1 MNQTTVDK
9 ITLASIATVEPA
21 ILLDFRMDD
30 WVRHSCQRY
39 IRRVSHVDSS
49 SGSWDAMLYFD
60 GVYGEIRRARDFLP
74 VNWRVG
80 EIYLTSDEKVTARVE
95 RIVTHDPPPQDV
107 TLDFRPSQSRQVV
120 LAALHGGVFFGHVRA
135 FDSRTGK
142 HVNVKPELLPHGSEQ
157 QSLAISDTARSL
169 QIIPLESFQSRSRLP
184 ISPEWLLAIGGH
196 PLLSGEIVFESTGRD
211 GPGYHN
217 SKVWK
222 VSCNPTNSLC
232 EWTATMPHGD
242 KKIRLPTPEDRGE
255 AIDVLRAF
263 RFIPT
268 A

>member
-1 MNQTTVDK
+1 MNQTAVDK
-9 ITLASIATVEPA
+9 ITLASIASTEPA

-30 WVRHSCQRY
+30 WVRHRCDRY
-39 IRRVSHVDSS
+39 VRRISHVDISPEPS
-49 SGSWDAMLYFD
+49 DATLYFV

-80 EIYLTSDEKVTARVE
+80 EIYLTSDERVTARVE
-95 RIVTHDPPPQDV
+95 RIVTHDPPPQNV
-107 TLDFRPSQSRQVV
+107 TLDFRPGQSRQVV
-120 LAALHGGVFFGHVRA
+120 LTALHGGVFFGHVRA
-135 FDSRTGK
+135 FDSRTGR
-142 HVNVKPELLPHGSEQ
+142 NVDVDGSLLPHGGEQ
-157 QSLAISDTARSL
+157 QAYIRQAARSL
-169 QIIPLESFQSRSRLP
+169 QLIPLESFQSRNRLP
-184 ISPEWLLAIGGH
+184 ISPEWLLAIGGK
-196 PLLSGEIVFESTGRD
+196 PLLSGEIVFEPTGRD
-211 GPGYHN
+211 GPGYHS

-232 EWTATMPHGD
+232 EWMATMPHGD